1 MFKWGSKKSKK
12 SSETSDA
19 NNKDLKRR
27 SSFEN
32 QSYMDEFD
40 LKLNKKVI
48 NNNSQKI
55 NDTFGTRE
63 EELELRLT
71 QQKIG
76 QVENDSLESTRR
88 ALQTINETY
97 DIGANTAA
105 ELVRQGEQLR
115 SIDENLDDVEQNL
128 KNTQRNI
135 KKINRG
141 MLSGFFADLLSKND
155 DVKSKK
161 NKSKHD
167 EQAKLNKSINNGINF
182 NASYNNRKVEHS
194 IITGSEREKEMNDNL
209 DEISKGLSRLTAM
222 ASEMSYEIDKQAPVI
237 DRIGNKVDRTH
248 FKINTQN
255 SEMRRNIQE

>member
-12 SSETSDA
+12 PSLTSDSD
-19 NNKDLKRR
+19 NKDSTRQN
-27 SSFEN
+27 SFEN
-32 QSYMDEFD
+32 QSYLDEFD

-48 NNNSQKI
+48 NNSQKI

-63 EELELRLT
+63 EELDLRLT

-76 QVENDSLESTRR
+76 QVENESLESTRR

-115 SIDENLDDVEQNL
+115 SIDENLDEVEQNL

-135 KKINRG
+135 KKMNRG
-141 MLSGFFADLLSKND
+141 MFTGFFADLLSKNED
-155 DVKSKK
+155 AKGKKSKLK
-161 NKSKHD
+161 NE
-167 EQAKLNKSINNGINF
+167 EQSNLNKSINNSLKYS
-182 NASYNNRKVEHS
+182 ATYNKKADHS

-222 ASEMSYEIDKQAPVI
+222 ASEMSYEIDKQTPVI
-237 DRIGNKVDRTH
+237 DRIAGKVDRTH

-255 SEMRRNIQE
+255 SAMRKNLQQ

>member
-12 SSETSDA
+12 SSDTTSDD
-19 NNKDLKRR
+19 KDSKRSS

-32 QSYMDEFD
+32 HSYLDEFD
-40 LKLNKKVI
+40 VKLNKKVI
-48 NNNSQKI
+48 NNSQSI

-76 QVENDSLESTRR
+76 QVENESLESTRR
-88 ALQTINETY
+88 ALRTINETY
-97 DIGANTAA
+97 DIGATTAA

-115 SIDENLDDVEQNL
+115 SIDENLDSVEQNL

-135 KKINRG
+135 KKMNRG
-141 MLSGFFADLLSKND
+141 MLTGFFADLLSKNED
-155 DVKSKK
+155 AKGKKTK
-161 NKSKHD
+161 NKYE
-167 EQAKLNKSINNGINF
+167 EQANLNKSINNGITYT
-182 NASYNNRKVEHS
+182 ASYNKKAEHS
-194 IITGSEREKEMNDNL
+194 NITGSEREKEMNDNL

-237 DRIGNKVDRTH
+237 DRIGGKVDRTH
-248 FKINTQN
+248 LKINTQN
-255 SEMRRNIQE
+255 TEMRRNLQQ